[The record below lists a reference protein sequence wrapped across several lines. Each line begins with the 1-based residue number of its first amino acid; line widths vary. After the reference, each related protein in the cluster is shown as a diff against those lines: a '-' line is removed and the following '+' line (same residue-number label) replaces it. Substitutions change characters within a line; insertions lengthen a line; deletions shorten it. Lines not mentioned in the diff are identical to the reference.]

1 MNNNII
7 IPEPIVFDWDK
18 GNKDKN
24 IKKHGIINEDA
35 ESVFLDSISLLAEDL
50 KHSKFEDRFQIIGKS
65 EHNNLLSIFFTI
77 RKEKIRIISARKM
90 NTKEKNIYESQK
102 T

>member
-1 MNNNII
+1 MNNII
-7 IPEPIVFDWDK
+7 IPEPIIFDWDK

-24 IKKHGIINEDA
+24 IVKHGIINEDA
-35 ESVFLDSISLLAEDL
+35 ESVFLDNGSLLAEDL
-50 KHSKFEDRFQIIGKS
+50 EHSKSENRFQIIGKS
-65 EHNNLLSIFFTI
+65 EHYNLLSIFFTI

-90 NTKEKNIYESQK
+90 NKKERNIYDSQK